1 MWLDEIATM
10 VENFRERYRLGEGEP
25 LTIVPSRDLLERLE
39 VEDRLLGG
47 DDGEMRYV
55 MVGETKVRVDEGGLR
70 EKKASGTS
78 REARRGKDR
87 GMGRGV
93 VAGHTGP
100 RHMAF
105 TKRGKR

>member
-1 MWLDEIATM
+1 MWLDEIMAM
-10 VENFRERYRLGEGEP
+10 VENFREKYRLGEDAALVIAP
-25 LTIVPSRDLLERLE
+25 PRDLLERLE

-78 REARRGKDR
+78 RETRRGR
-87 GMGRGV
+87 GQVGRVV

-100 RHMAF
+100 RHTAF